1 MGSCDRKAVIDEA
14 KCGDIGGSAG
24 MTYFKL
30 ATANWLT
37 LIYLIMLAVTVVAVA
52 VNILREEKLSAQ
64 IVGGMVLIPL
74 MLRLLLVK

>member
-1 MGSCDRKAVIDEA
+1 
-14 KCGDIGGSAG
+14 